1 MMTPDRN
8 IVKMIKNYD
17 KDLFVKW
24 NNKNEWFELWRKQTV
39 GESLIT
45 PIVWSI
51 YNSQWPMIFCPL
63 DERILAWI
71 YWSDSWRLDSVRD
84 HLLEND
90 RRMDMEFVQQR
101 KKQRQE
107 FRDMAKDI
115 WNIKNA
121 RAVTTYKRKNS
132 KYPSFNSK
140 KVTNKWVAPDR
151 QATTSKRLFART
163 GANAIQYFG
172 PDKGK

>member
-8 IVKMIKNYD
+8 IVKKIKNYD

-24 NNKNEWFELWRKQTV
+24 NNKDQWFELWRKKTV
-39 GESLIT
+39 GEDLIT
-45 PIVWSI
+45 PIVYSI
-51 YNSQWPMIFCPL
+51 YDSSLPMVYCDL

-71 YWSDSWRLDSVRD
+71 YWSDSWRLDNVRD

-90 RRMDMEFVQQR
+90 RRMDMKFIEDR
-101 KKQRQE
+101 KKQRSE

-121 RAVTTYKRKNS
+121 RSVTTYKKKNS
-132 KYPSFNSK
+132 KYPKFNSK
-140 KVTNKWVAPDR
+140 KVVNKWVRPDSVAR
-151 QATTSKRLFART
+151 TSNRLYART
-163 GANAIQYFG
+163 GENAIKYFG
-172 PDKGK
+172 PDKG